1 MKYFATLGPNFSTY
15 EDILEA
21 IKLGLT
27 GLRINLSHVDLESS
41 QDWLQNIKKADQEL
55 NSNTEILLDIQGAE
69 LRIKIKEEFDLE
81 LDEQVYIG
89 HEFTNNIY
97 KEIIILEQAL
107 KQLEI
112 GDILRIDDAKVNLE
126 IVNIMGDGFIAKAL
140 NPVRIYKGKSMSVV
154 DKNIILPSISRK
166 DIENLEFAKSFGI
179 ESFMLPFVRNA
190 SVVKEFKDKLDE
202 LGFGKNT
209 IYSKIED
216 IIGIENIDNIIEH
229 SDEIVIARG
238 DLGNNIG
245 LLELP
250 RIQKYLSKKC
260 LEKNKPFMVVT
271 ELLASMVKNNN
282 PTRAELNDI
291 YNSTLD
297 GASSLMLTGET
308 AIGVN
313 PLKAIEYLIK
323 GSQI

>member
-55 NSNTEILLDIQGAE
+55 NSNTEILIDIQGAE

-260 LEKNKPFMVVT
+260 LEKNEPFMVVT

-308 AIGVN
+308 AIGFN